1 MTAVQGTIATPNGD
15 PVANA
20 NVTILD
26 EYGIPHGI
34 ATTDKDGKY
43 SVLSVA
49 GNVTLIVSLGEL
61 ISDDEKIR
69 KVSNNILTGDNIE
82 DLIKVNI
89 SEEAAMRVPNVN
101 STFDIDI
108 EIEPTNI
115 TGRLFWDMDKDGTFS
130 SVVDEALPITPV
142 KATNIHSEIETV
154 VKCAL

>member
-1 MTAVQGTIATPNGD
+1 MKYYDGASIQGTIATPTVD
-15 PVANA
+15 PVAIA

-69 KVSNNILTGDNIE
+69 KVSN
-82 DLIKVNI
+82 
-89 SEEAAMRVPNVN
+89 
-101 STFDIDI
+101 
-108 EIEPTNI
+108 
-115 TGRLFWDMDKDGTFS
+115 
-130 SVVDEALPITPV
+130 
-142 KATNIHSEIETV
+142 
-154 VKCAL
+154 